1 MFFYE
6 KREIK
11 KRVDNYTVETL
22 SNLTK
27 YEEGRKDLYGI
38 YEDLKSVEVKN
49 SKQAGMCESFCDSL
63 SSFSSIREKIEFLT
77 EKRLLKSIK
86 FTNYVL
92 GTILISL
99 LFLNRGEIFT
109 NSLFIILSTVIVFII
124 LIIEDYDNLRI
135 GEYNLSASNAEQIF
149 DLIGHIRYYPKRL
162 LKQVELKKGEV
173 YRIGFYDKKTRK
185 WQAKETKF

>member
-1 MFFYE
+1 LFFYE

-63 SSFSSIREKIEFLT
+63 SSFSSIREKIEFL
-77 EKRLLKSIK
+77 
-86 FTNYVL
+86 
-92 GTILISL
+92 
-99 LFLNRGEIFT
+99 
-109 NSLFIILSTVIVFII
+109 
-124 LIIEDYDNLRI
+124 
-135 GEYNLSASNAEQIF
+135 
-149 DLIGHIRYYPKRL
+149 
-162 LKQVELKKGEV
+162 
-173 YRIGFYDKKTRK
+173 
-185 WQAKETKF
+185 